1 MNLFIYQY
9 IFLSIFSLSTSCR
22 FNLKIY
28 PLWFGPLRFLFPG
41 NRKSLRALII
51 WAGVTQDVE
60 ISRNKEKWG
69 HFTLARFILKL
80 ILA

>member
-1 MNLFIYQY
+1 
-9 IFLSIFSLSTSCR
+9 
-22 FNLKIY
+22 
-28 PLWFGPLRFLFPG
+28 LWFGPLRFLFPG
-41 NRKSLRALII
+41 IRKSLRALII